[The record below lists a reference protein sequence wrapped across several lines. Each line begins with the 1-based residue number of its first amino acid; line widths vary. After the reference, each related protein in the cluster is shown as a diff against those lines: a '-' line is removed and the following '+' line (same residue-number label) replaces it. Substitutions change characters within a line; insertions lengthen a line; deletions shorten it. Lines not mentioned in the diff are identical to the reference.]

1 MKFTWAVEIF
11 LKFCTLM
18 GSFCKNHLKF
28 QLKKYRRVISHDIE
42 EWCKVQRKTDLWFHS
57 NMTWRIWWIFTQPL
71 RSLKVSLWWAIF
83 LQSISVWATKIQR
96 SYLSGHWVV
105 MQKWI
110 NPDLV
115 VSKMTWGI
123 GSTFIRALKS
133 LKNCTLMGSFCPKN
147 IMFQVENFR
156 GVMCHDTERW
166 CKF

>member
-1 MKFTWAVEIF
+1 MTLKSGAKFKEKLTCGFIQIWHEGFGEFSPNHSEVWKFHFDGLF
-11 LKFCTLM
+11 L
-18 GSFCKNHLKF
+18 S
-28 QLKKYRRVISHDIE
+28 
-42 EWCKVQRKTDLWFHS
+42 KVYQ
-57 NMTWRIWWIFTQPL
+57 
-71 RSLKVSLWWAIF
+71 
-83 LQSISVWATKIQR
+83 VWATKIQR
-96 SYLSGHWVV
+96 SYLSGPWVV

-110 NPDLV
+110 NPDLA

-156 GVMCHDTERW
+156 GIMCHDTERW